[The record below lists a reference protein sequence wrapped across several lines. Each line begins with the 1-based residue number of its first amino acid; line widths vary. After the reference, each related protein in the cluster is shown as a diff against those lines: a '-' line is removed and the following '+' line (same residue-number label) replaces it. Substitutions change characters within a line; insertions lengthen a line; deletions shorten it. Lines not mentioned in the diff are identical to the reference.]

1 MFPCRCL
8 PIAFAGLLMAQA
20 ATAQDGPG
28 DITPAEQL
36 MADILIAVAEIE
48 LDLKNRGAEVGEPP
62 DGSGDLLDTTRDRV
76 AALDAVDLPDRTVEV
91 PKDDPPEI
99 VSPEIVSPDI
109 DPPDIDPPDID
120 PPDIDPPEVDV
131 AKADPPVVDGAP
143 DGIGVTPV
151 SRNGTSVHSVL
162 FQDLTPDEIA
172 KLPQADPE
180 RCSELG
186 DWFLTLDLQRDFLA
200 FFVAEKTNVRI
211 CRRLG
216 QSWFIKRA
224 SNGNRAHLVAAIQ

>member
-20 ATAQDGPG
+20 AAAQDGPG
-28 DITPAEQL
+28 DINPAEQL

-48 LDLKNRGAEVGEPP
+48 LDLKNRGAEVSEPP

-76 AALDAVDLPDRTVEV
+76 AALDAVDLPEPTVEV

-99 VSPEIVSPDI
+99 VSPEI
-109 DPPDIDPPDID
+109 DPPEIDLPEAV
-120 PPDIDPPEVDV
+120 PPEVDV
-131 AKADPPVVDGAP
+131 AKADPPVVDGTP

-151 SRNGTSVHSVL
+151 SRNGISVHSTL
-162 FQDLTPDEIA
+162 FQDLTADEIA
-172 KLPQADPE
+172 KLPQADPD